1 VFVTELKG
9 DPRLSD
15 ESGYG
20 VVARENLFKGEHFYD
35 PSVKWVRGEP
45 PEDLRNKYP
54 NFYAKC
60 SGYKEGGFLQ
70 LAAPAGS
77 PMAFKSTTFYVNEA
91 RPGNHLRGSREANT
105 EYFLRHLP
113 DGNRIC
119 TLKMLR
125 DVEKNEELV
134 VFYDSLH
141 KPRRTLAAD
150 ESNHNRRSDGSRQ
163 GDRVGRPMVV
173 QGLARGKPTGTSD
186 LIAPEIEVEGRVR
199 WWADDD
205 SEDDASLESKA
216 KTPAQKQEKQSAA
229 ESENDNYKLISTASD
244 KLSQGGKSLCASGR
258 LTFTKEIIDL
268 TMDSDE
274 DGKIIQ
280 LRQQEGT
287 AARE

>member
-9 DPRLSD
+9 DPRQSD

-35 PSVKWVRGEP
+35 PSVKWVRGQP

-60 SGYKEGGFLQ
+60 SGYKDGGFLQ
-70 LAAPAGS
+70 RAAPS
-77 PMAFKSTTFYVNEA
+77 PMAFKSTTFFVNEA
-91 RPGNHLRGSREANT
+91 RPGNKLRGSREANT

-119 TLKMLR
+119 ELKMLR

-141 KPRRTLAAD
+141 KPRRALASD
-150 ESNHNRRSDGSRQ
+150 ESNHNRRSEESRQ

-173 QGLARGKPTGTSD
+173 QGLARGEPTNTSD
-186 LIAPEIEVEGRVR
+186 LIAPEIEVQGRVR

-205 SEDDASLESKA
+205 SEDDAPLESKA
-216 KTPAQKQEKQSAA
+216 KTP
-229 ESENDNYKLISTASD
+229 
-244 KLSQGGKSLCASGR
+244 SQTPGKSLCASGR
-258 LTFTKEIIDL
+258 PTFTKEIIDL

-280 LRQQEGT
+280 LRPQEGT
-287 AARE
+287 AARD